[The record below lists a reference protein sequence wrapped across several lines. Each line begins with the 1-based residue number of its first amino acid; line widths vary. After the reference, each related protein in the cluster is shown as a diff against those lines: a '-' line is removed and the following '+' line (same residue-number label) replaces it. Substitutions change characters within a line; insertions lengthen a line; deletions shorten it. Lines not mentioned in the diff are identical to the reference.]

1 MPSRKVPLVSG
12 EYYHVYNRGAFG
24 VKLFENERETKA
36 FMKGMVYY
44 TLIKPPRRL
53 SLEKRY
59 KENIMDFD
67 QRLVSILAYCVMPNH
82 FHLLLKQ
89 EVEGGIST
97 YLRRLTVSFVRYYNI
112 LHKQKGPLFESFF
125 KAVLI
130 ESENQLLHVSRY
142 IHLNPTS
149 AKLVEDPIK
158 YPYSSFSY
166 YVHGG
171 EKKPLVFDDILRSK
185 KREHYRNF
193 VYDNMEYQRT
203 LQFIKNQ
210 LLDHEI

>member
-1 MPSRKVPLVSG
+1 
-12 EYYHVYNRGAFG
+12 
-24 VKLFENERETKA
+24 
-36 FMKGMVYY
+36 
-44 TLIKPPRRL
+44 
-53 SLEKRY
+53 
-59 KENIMDFD
+59 MDFD

-149 AKLVEDPIK
+149 AKLVNDPIK
-158 YPYSSFSY
+158 YPYCLFLTTPMVGSKNHWYLTIYYDQRKETTIVTLSTTTWNINELSSLS
-166 YVHGG
+166 
-171 EKKPLVFDDILRSK
+171 
-185 KREHYRNF
+185 
-193 VYDNMEYQRT
+193 RT
-203 LQFIKNQ
+203 SC
-210 LLDHEI
+210 

>member
-1 MPSRKVPLVSG
+1 M
-12 EYYHVYNRGAFG
+12 E
-24 VKLFENERETKA
+24 LFKGEREVKA
-36 FMKGMVYY
+36 FIKGMIYY
-44 TLIKPPRRL
+44 SLATPPRKL

-59 KENIMDFD
+59 KENIVDFD

-89 EVEGGIST
+89 EMKDGIST
-97 YLRRLTVSFVRYYNI
+97 YLRRLTVSFVRYYNV

-149 AKLVEDPIK
+149 AKLVSDPLK
-158 YPYSSFSY
+158 YPYSSFNY

-171 EKKPLVFDDILRSK
+171 EQKPLVFDDILRG
-185 KREHYRNF
+185 KRRTHYENF
-193 VYDNMEYQRT
+193 VYDNLEYQRT
-203 LQFIKNQ
+203 LQYVKNQ
-210 LLDHEI
+210 LIDHEM